1 VCAALLVAVLS
12 VGCSR
17 GGGRVVGTESG
28 AVDIAVARPT
38 FTLLDTDGHP
48 FDFAS
53 QTRGTLTFLEFGYT
67 HCPDV
72 CPVHMAN
79 LATVLK
85 ALAPSDRMRIKVVFV
100 TVDPDRDSAAVLRRW
115 LDNFDSTFVGLRGPA
130 DRVNAAQ
137 GMVGFGPAAITTAA
151 DGAVTVTHA
160 APVLAFTA
168 DDTAHVMYPFGTRQ
182 QDWARDIPRLLER
195 HPNGQAAIGAPRSAI
210 EVERAYVVIPA
221 GQAPAALYLTVRNTG
236 SVADSL
242 VGGTADGHGEFM
254 LHESVVDKAKGL
266 ATMRMLPALAVP
278 AHGSGRL
285 APAGAH
291 GMIALQGPLARGDR
305 ISLALRFA
313 RAGVVRA
320 TATVIAYADV
330 DTATTP
336 R

>member
-1 VCAALLVAVLS
+1 M
-12 VGCSR
+12 
-17 GGGRVVGTESG
+17 VGTESG
-28 AVDIAVARPT
+28 AVDIAVARPA

-151 DGAVTVTHA
+151 DGAVKIGR
-160 APVLAFTA
+160 
-168 DDTAHVMYPFGTRQ
+168 AHV
-182 QDWARDIPRLLER
+182 
-195 HPNGQAAIGAPRSAI
+195 
-210 EVERAYVVIPA
+210 
-221 GQAPAALYLTVRNTG
+221 
-236 SVADSL
+236 
-242 VGGTADGHGEFM
+242 
-254 LHESVVDKAKGL
+254 
-266 ATMRMLPALAVP
+266 
-278 AHGSGRL
+278 
-285 APAGAH
+285 
-291 GMIALQGPLARGDR
+291 
-305 ISLALRFA
+305 
-313 RAGVVRA
+313 
-320 TATVIAYADV
+320 
-330 DTATTP
+330 
-336 R
+336 